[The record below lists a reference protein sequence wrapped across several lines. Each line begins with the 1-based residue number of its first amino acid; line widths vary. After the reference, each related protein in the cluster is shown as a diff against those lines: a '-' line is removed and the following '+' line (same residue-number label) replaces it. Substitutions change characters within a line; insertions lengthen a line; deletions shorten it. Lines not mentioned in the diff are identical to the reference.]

1 MFFDNY
7 KKCIILSEK
16 EGCHLS
22 ILFISVLMLSYFLLL
37 LIVSRLV
44 SGKESS
50 NEAYFTGN
58 HRAPWMAVA
67 YGMIGTLLS
76 GVTFMSVPGYVRQ
89 TQFTYLG
96 VVAGNFIGFLI
107 IALILIPL
115 YYRLHLTSIYSYL

>member
-1 MFFDNY
+1 M
-7 KKCIILSEK
+7 
-16 EGCHLS
+16 S
-22 ILFISVLMLSYFLLL
+22 ILLISVLMLSYFLLL
-37 LIVSRLV
+37 LVVSRLV
-44 SGKESS
+44 SGKENS

-96 VVAGNFIGFLI
+96 VVAGNFIEMQACGSFQGVLVER
-107 IALILIPL
+107 ILSVF
-115 YYRLHLTSIYSYL
+115 T